1 MTVDVRPAGL
11 PTAGPGLRIAF
22 HPASATIVAHVLHVR
37 RVHSL
42 EREAFVAALGG
53 VDLGPGAIL
62 VHTCHRVE
70 LYLAAGSTD
79 LPALPPLPAGAE
91 RLEDVDA
98 VRHLIEVACGL
109 DSAVFGEDQILH
121 QLRATL
127 AGRRDGGRIDSVL
140 DRLFQVAL
148 RAGRRSHA
156 WFEGSPRSLADVA
169 LDVIERAAGE
179 IRGRPVLVVGVG
191 RMGRLA
197 AFAAHRRGA
206 RVLVVNRTDERARA
220 LAAEVGGDWAA
231 FGADGVPPDVAGAV
245 VALAGAW
252 QVGPGDAGRL
262 VAAGVPVVDLSS
274 PPSVPEALQ
283 ERLGDRFT
291 SVDDLVGASE
301 SAPQERLR
309 RRIEKLV
316 ADSGRDYCAWLRAR
330 ESVPLIQAVASSAEQ
345 IRQAEL
351 QWLLHRLPELDPDER
366 AVVEQMS
373 HRLVAALLHAPLDA
387 LHSDEGGT
395 LERAARDLFGL

>member
-1 MTVDVRPAGL
+1 MTGDLRSPGL
-11 PTAGPGLRIAF
+11 PAAGPDLRIAF
-22 HPASATIVAHVLHVR
+22 HPASATIIAHVLHVR

-70 LYLAAGSTD
+70 VYLAAGCAD
-79 LPALPPLPAGAE
+79 LPTLPPLPAGAE

-98 VRHLIEVACGL
+98 VRHLVEVACGL

-121 QLRATL
+121 QLRVTL
-127 AGRRDGGRIDSVL
+127 AERREGGRIDPVL

-148 RAGRRSHA
+148 RAGRQSHA
-156 WFEGSPRSLADVA
+156 WFDGSPRSLADVA
-169 LDVIERAAGE
+169 LDLIARAAGE
-179 IRGRPVLVVGVG
+179 IRGQTVLVAGAG

-197 AFAAHRRGA
+197 VFAAHRRGA
-206 RVLVVNRTDERARA
+206 RVVVVSRTDERARA
-220 LAAEVGGDWAA
+220 LATEVGGDWAA
-231 FGADGVPPDVAGAV
+231 FGADGVPPDVAGAI

-252 QVGPGDAGRL
+252 QVGAGDADRL
-262 VAAGVPVVDLSS
+262 VVTGVPVVDLSS
-274 PPSVPEALQ
+274 PPSVPAALQ
-283 ERLGDRFT
+283 ERLGDRF
-291 SVDDLVGASE
+291 SAVDDLVVGTE
-301 SAPQERLR
+301 FGPQDRLR

-330 ESVPLIQAVASSAEQ
+330 ESVPVIQAVASSAEQ
-345 IRQAEL
+345 IRRAEL
-351 QWLLHRLPELDPDER
+351 EWLLHRLPELDADER
-366 AVVEQMS
+366 AVLEQMS

>member
-1 MTVDVRPAGL
+1 MTLDLAPAWRSS
-11 PTAGPGLRIAF
+11 PAPSPGFRAE
-22 HPASATIVAHVLHVR
+22 SATVVAHVLHAR
-37 RVHSL
+37 RVRSA
-42 EREAFVAALGG
+42 ERETFAAALAGL
-53 VDLGPGAIL
+53 DLGPQAIV

-70 LYLAAGSTD
+70 LYVAGDAADD
-79 LPALPPLPAGAE
+79 LALPPLPPGAE
-91 RLEDVDA
+91 RLQDVDA

-121 QLRATL
+121 QLRVTL
-127 AGRRDGGRIDSVL
+127 AERRKAGRIDAIL

-179 IRGRPVLVVGVG
+179 IRGRTVLVVGAG
-191 RMGRLA
+191 KMGRLS
-197 AFAAHRRGA
+197 AFAAQRRGA
-206 RVLVVNRTDERARA
+206 RVVVVNRTDERARA

-283 ERLGDRFT
+283 ERLGDRFA

-301 SAPQERLR
+301 FAPQDRLR
-309 RRIEKLV
+309 RRIERLV

-351 QWLLHRLPELDPDER
+351 EWLLHRLPELDPDER

>member
-11 PTAGPGLRIAF
+11 PAAGPGLRIAF

-42 EREAFVAALGG
+42 EREAFVEALGG

-70 LYLAAGSTD
+70 LYLAAGSAD

-156 WFEGSPRSLADVA
+156 WFDGSPRSLADVA
-169 LDVIERAAGE
+169 LDVIARASGE
-179 IRGRPVLVVGVG
+179 IRGRTVLVVGAG
-191 RMGRLA
+191 KMGRLS

-206 RVLVVNRTDERARA
+206 RVLVVNRTDER
-220 LAAEVGGDWAA
+220 
-231 FGADGVPPDVAGAV
+231 
-245 VALAGAW
+245 AGAW

-283 ERLGDRFT
+283 ERLGDRFA
-291 SVDDLVGASE
+291 SVDDLVVGSE

-309 RRIEKLV
+309 RRIERLV